1 VGDSGGIPIFCF
13 PESRIPPTE
22 SSMLSFTSTCPRC
35 HKAPL
40 FDGLL
45 KVVDI
50 CPNCG
55 LNLKDHDAG
64 DGPAFFAILL
74 VGFLVT
80 FAAGAVEY
88 LFAPPF
94 WVHALLWVPLTL
106 ATCLLVLR
114 VAKSMLIHW
123 QYRLALL
130 KEQPK

>member
-1 VGDSGGIPIFCF
+1 M
-13 PESRIPPTE
+13 
-22 SSMLSFTSTCPRC
+22 SSLASTCPRC

-50 CPNCG
+50 CPACG
-55 LNLKDHDAG
+55 LSLKDHDAG

-74 VGFLVT
+74 VGFLIT
-80 FAAGAVEY
+80 FAAGLVEY

-106 ATCLLVLR
+106 LASLMVLR
-114 VAKSMLIHW
+114 VAKSFLIHW

-130 KEQPK
+130 KEKSS